1 MLADYKRIEWYTK
14 IWAAKLQT
22 WTSILASTI
31 TANNNKK
38 IKNKILGIK
47 ILPFAVTEYKCRLGE
62 NDKSVNIKHQCLWV
76 YKKKIIK
83 ICNK

>member
-38 IKNKILGIK
+38 IKN
-47 ILPFAVTEYKCRLGE
+47 
-62 NDKSVNIKHQCLWV
+62 
-76 YKKKIIK
+76 
-83 ICNK
+83 